1 VALCE
6 ELLWKR
12 LLTCRET
19 LQNEWMHECGRK
31 QSCGNIMYYPRHL
44 PGATEG
50 DHEEVQSRLSVLQP
64 RFELGTT
71 RGRFRRDT
79 AV

>member
-1 VALCE
+1 MALCE

-12 LLTCRET
+12 LLPCRET
-19 LQNEWMHECGRK
+19 LRNEWIHECGRK
-31 QSCGNIMYYPRHL
+31 RSFGNVMYYPRHL
-44 PGATEG
+44 PGATEE

-79 AV
+79 AL